1 MVKADLEGTL
11 SGKTW
16 RLRLGEKLKYQ
27 LRREPDP
34 REALLA
40 RETPGT
46 FVSRSEPGETCRK
59 T

>member
-1 MVKADLEGTL
+1 MEGTL
-11 SGKTW
+11 YGKTW